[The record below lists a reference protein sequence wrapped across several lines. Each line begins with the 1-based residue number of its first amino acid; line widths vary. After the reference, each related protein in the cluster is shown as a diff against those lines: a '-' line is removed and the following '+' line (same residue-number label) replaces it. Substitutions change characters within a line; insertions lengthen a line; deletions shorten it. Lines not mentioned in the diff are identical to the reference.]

1 MLDIHLQIIND
12 CVFVI
17 IFCNDLWQRHE
28 ICPKAKTWFE
38 ILDIL
43 SSSWRSSDGV
53 IVGKYFASFTIN
65 LITFYI
71 LLVKVDLKGPS
82 DPQMSSLP
90 QCQMSRQGTGPRP
103 GAGPCRQT
111 CARTPGGSCWLVEL
125 FRDSYR
131 AGPCPTPPVLRA
143 PGGGHHHSSY
153 LQLSSEL

>member
-28 ICPKAKTWFE
+28 ICPKTKTWFK

-65 LITFYI
+65 PITFYI
-71 LLVKVDLKGPS
+71 LTGKGRPR
-82 DPQMSSLP
+82 MSI
-90 QCQMSRQGTGPRP
+90 
-103 GAGPCRQT
+103 
-111 CARTPGGSCWLVEL
+111 W
-125 FRDSYR
+125 
-131 AGPCPTPPVLRA
+131 
-143 PGGGHHHSSY
+143 SSNV
-153 LQLSSEL
+153 QFAAMPNE